1 MNQSN
6 MMKDTNPKEKHAF
19 RIFLVTFIL
28 TLGVGIYFTV
38 LALQDTRPL
47 YFYAPNIQ
55 ALILS
60 LASLL
65 GMVFVRNKR
74 IRLAMRIFLSTFSFV
89 LIVTAFFYGGL
100 DIVLA
105 FLLLLIFLGIAST
118 FFRKEDVNKLL
129 ASSFAVAS
137 AIVLIGFWD
146 PFERT
151 YYGLDTV
158 TITFVILLSII
169 YGVFLLRRYRTFALR
184 TKLILAFIFL
194 SAVGIGI
201 AFTFMNANVRNVLQS
216 NSQQTLLAGSSSV
229 AASVDSYLENNLD
242 AVSVAATYSDMR
254 AYLLLPEENRRG
266 TTIERQVQNILH
278 SLSNRDPSII
288 SFGILD
294 LAGVNVLDS
303 KTTNIGQNEGEHDYY
318 QKTLVEEK
326 PYISSILYLP
336 NSDISI
342 FFCAPIFND
351 MGGMTGILRAQYKAS
366 ALQELVMQ
374 QEKIAGEGAFSVLVD
389 SNDIIIVHEQNE
401 NLHGKIVGS
410 RNPNEI
416 EILKFHYFLPAE
428 IPAEQLVLGFEN
440 VEAALDNF
448 ETTPYFSSPEALNT
462 PVVGAITQLKEA
474 PWYLLAI
481 QPEDVFLSPAQ
492 RQTQIALATAMV
504 VIALAA
510 FSGFWL
516 ANILAAPILSLKNTA
531 QKFAEGD
538 LAAKAAIETEDEIGD
553 LAVTFNDLT
562 SRLRLIINT
571 LEDRVEER
579 TQDLALR
586 SAYLEGAAEVSH
598 AAATFTDAEEL
609 SWRVVELIRERFN
622 LYYVGLFLAEGE
634 WAVLHAGT
642 GQAGQTMLANN
653 HQLKIGEGMIGWAV
667 EHGEARIALDVGDDA
682 VRFENPVLPETRSE
696 GALPLRSRGR
706 VLGALTVQ
714 SREPAAFTVEI
725 ITTLQTMADQIAVAF
740 DNAEL
745 FAQSEAAL
753 EAERRAYGEASFQSW
768 QSLKQSDNIPTYRV
782 TAQGDLEAIAQKGI
796 EPEEDLDPLTTTIPI
811 KSRGFVIGGI
821 RITKKEDSGKW
832 TNEQLQLV
840 ETISEQLSV
849 ALESARLFE
858 ETQRKAQRE
867 AIISDISAKVGASIR
882 VDSILR
888 TTVQEL
894 GKALDGAEVAF
905 EITGPEKG
913 EQAN

>member
-1 MNQSN
+1 M
-6 MMKDTNPKEKHAF
+6 
-19 RIFLVTFIL
+19 
-28 TLGVGIYFTV
+28 
-38 LALQDTRPL
+38 
-47 YFYAPNIQ
+47 
-55 ALILS
+55 
-60 LASLL
+60 
-65 GMVFVRNKR
+65 
-74 IRLAMRIFLSTFSFV
+74 
-89 LIVTAFFYGGL
+89 
-100 DIVLA
+100 
-105 FLLLLIFLGIAST
+105 
-118 FFRKEDVNKLL
+118 
-129 ASSFAVAS
+129 S
-137 AIVLIGFWD
+137 AH
-146 PFERT
+146 
-151 YYGLDTV
+151 
-158 TITFVILLSII
+158 VI
-169 YGVFLLRRYRTFALR
+169 
-184 TKLILAFIFL
+184 
-194 SAVGIGI
+194 
-201 AFTFMNANVRNVLQS
+201 
-216 NSQQTLLAGSSSV
+216 
-229 AASVDSYLENNLD
+229 
-242 AVSVAATYSDMR
+242 
-254 AYLLLPEENRRG
+254 
-266 TTIERQVQNILH
+266 
-278 SLSNRDPSII
+278 
-288 SFGILD
+288 
-294 LAGVNVLDS
+294 
-303 KTTNIGQNEGEHDYY
+303 
-318 QKTLVEEK
+318 
-326 PYISSILYLP
+326 
-336 NSDISI
+336 
-342 FFCAPIFND
+342 
-351 MGGMTGILRAQYKAS
+351 
-366 ALQELVMQ
+366 
-374 QEKIAGEGAFSVLVD
+374 
-389 SNDIIIVHEQNE
+389 
-401 NLHGKIVGS
+401 
-410 RNPNEI
+410 
-416 EILKFHYFLPAE
+416 HYFLPAE

-653 HQLKIGEGMIGWAV
+653 HQLRIGEGMIGWAV

-782 TAQGDLEAIAQKGI
+782 TAQGDLEAITQKGI

-811 KSRGFVIGGI
+811 KSRGFIIGGI
-821 RITKKEDSGKW
+821 RITKKEDGGKW